1 MSLHL
6 ISVILFQQQTGTIVH
21 IPGKLVP
28 TVIAF
33 LAQHLDDK
41 AYLKLIECQKLVSDR
56 LRSVVGDDASPD
68 NGGGDDDTLNSLL
81 TELKELAL
89 TKTKKTVTAGN

>member
-1 MSLHL
+1 MCLHL
-6 ISVILFQQQTGTIVH
+6 ISVILFQQQTGNIVH

-41 AYLKLIECQKLVSDR
+41 VHSKLIECQKLVSNR
-56 LRSVVGDDASPD
+56 LRSIGDDASPD
-68 NGGGDDDTLNSLL
+68 DSGGDDDTLNTLL
-81 TELKELAL
+81 TELKELAV